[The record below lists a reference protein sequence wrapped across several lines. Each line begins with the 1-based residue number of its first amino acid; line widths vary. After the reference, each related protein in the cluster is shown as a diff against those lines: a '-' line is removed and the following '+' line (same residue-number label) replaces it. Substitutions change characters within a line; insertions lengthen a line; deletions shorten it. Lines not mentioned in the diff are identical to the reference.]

1 MTAREQQ
8 LEQALR
14 RLIDAAHE
22 RFMHPGQVH
31 DYARVAFFAALNTAR
46 AVLQS
51 PISNLKSEI
60 SHDSR

>member
-22 RFMHPGQVH
+22 RFMHPGHVH
-31 DYARVAFFAALNTAR
+31 DYVRVEFFAALTTAR
-46 AVLQS
+46 AALKS
-51 PISNLKSEI
+51 EISNLKSP
-60 SHDSR
+60 